1 MVDIIVPI
9 YNAYEDLTKC
19 IASIWRNT
27 DLKSNRLLLIND
39 KSTDERI
46 LPYLEN
52 IMGGNIVVHNSEM
65 NGGFSASVNIGM
77 RYSQEND
84 VVLLNSDT
92 IVTSRWL
99 EKMGE
104 CAYTENNIATVTP
117 LSNSATIASIPII
130 GQDNAIPNNITIDQ
144 YADIIEKCS
153 FRHYPQITVAVGFC
167 MYIKRRVLNEIG
179 YFDEKTFGEGYGEEN
194 DFCCRAEMMGYK
206 HVLCDDTFIYHK
218 GTASFKDE
226 QKQRLREE
234 HVRVLESRYLGSMRN
249 NHIFCMSK
257 PFQYIRDNIE
267 IYVKLFNGK
276 KNILYILHSD
286 FRKDAV
292 DNIGGTQLHVKDLME
307 QLTDKYNIYVLTKY
321 ANNYRLSGYVD
332 SELYTFVFKND
343 NINYYPLFRDARQ
356 GIILENILAAFRIDL
371 IHVHHI
377 SGIMLEIYYVS
388 DKMDIPI
395 VTSIHDY
402 YTLCPAYSLYNIYE
416 QECEGCD
423 IELCG
428 KCLEKRVNIWNGNAN
443 YMEKWRLEMYNA
455 MQYNKVLFFPSVST
469 QQAFE
474 RIYPVDAVMKV
485 IGHGVDKTNRAVE
498 TIKKYNKERE
508 RIRYRIERVNLLNE
522 NVVDGWVF
530 LEGMENEDTGVVVQL
545 IQHGQIIS
553 QTEAR
558 KYERR
563 DVDNAFGGVGRYV
576 HSGFQTRVIKNLI
589 RGKKVDI
596 RILLT
601 KGEEVYLVKELK
613 RVSIRQENVGEGIRA
628 AFIGGMSEIKGC
640 RIASEMIKHAPDIEW
655 YIFGN
660 IDIHEELYRLER
672 NNLHKF
678 GFYNRNDIEMIL
690 KLNQI
695 DVVCIMSR
703 CPETFCYTL
712 SEALNARIPVLAYD
726 IGAVGE
732 RLKETRTGVLVS
744 ASAGIDEILQK
755 IRTVPEGDEWKLA
768 KEHLEKYEHKTTL
781 EMANEYASVYES
793 IFQKGEKKS
802 YYWDAEMLKEAFC
815 KKEKRN
821 RP

>member
-292 DNIGGTQLHVKDLME
+292 D
-307 QLTDKYNIYVLTKY
+307 
-321 ANNYRLSGYVD
+321 
-332 SELYTFVFKND
+332 
-343 NINYYPLFRDARQ
+343 
-356 GIILENILAAFRIDL
+356 
-371 IHVHHI
+371 
-377 SGIMLEIYYVS
+377 
-388 DKMDIPI
+388 
-395 VTSIHDY
+395 
-402 YTLCPAYSLYNIYE
+402 
-416 QECEGCD
+416 
-423 IELCG
+423 
-428 KCLEKRVNIWNGNAN
+428 
-443 YMEKWRLEMYNA
+443 
-455 MQYNKVLFFPSVST
+455 
-469 QQAFE
+469 
-474 RIYPVDAVMKV
+474 
-485 IGHGVDKTNRAVE
+485 
-498 TIKKYNKERE
+498 
-508 RIRYRIERVNLLNE
+508 
-522 NVVDGWVF
+522 
-530 LEGMENEDTGVVVQL
+530 
-545 IQHGQIIS
+545 
-553 QTEAR
+553 
-558 KYERR
+558 
-563 DVDNAFGGVGRYV
+563 
-576 HSGFQTRVIKNLI
+576 
-589 RGKKVDI
+589 
-596 RILLT
+596 
-601 KGEEVYLVKELK
+601 
-613 RVSIRQENVGEGIRA
+613 RVSGLL
-628 AFIGGMSEIKGC
+628 C
-640 RIASEMIKHAPDIEW
+640 
-655 YIFGN
+655 
-660 IDIHEELYRLER
+660 
-672 NNLHKF
+672 
-678 GFYNRNDIEMIL
+678 
-690 KLNQI
+690 
-695 DVVCIMSR
+695 
-703 CPETFCYTL
+703 
-712 SEALNARIPVLAYD
+712 
-726 IGAVGE
+726 
-732 RLKETRTGVLVS
+732 
-744 ASAGIDEILQK
+744 
-755 IRTVPEGDEWKLA
+755 
-768 KEHLEKYEHKTTL
+768 
-781 EMANEYASVYES
+781 
-793 IFQKGEKKS
+793 
-802 YYWDAEMLKEAFC
+802 
-815 KKEKRN
+815 
-821 RP
+821 